1 MTLNAY
7 LQVICAGV
15 WHNVALC
22 CLCWLLALSLPFT
35 LAPLYATK
43 QGAIVR

>member
-1 MTLNAY
+1 MMLKAD

-22 CLCWLLALSLPFT
+22 CLCWLLAMSLPLA
-35 LAPLYATK
+35 LAPLYSTK